1 VGRLIGP
8 SARRDRRRLGP
19 AATLAVLALLLVGAA
34 TAAVRDE
41 DGAEL
46 ARVEAYLN
54 AMTTLRSDFVQINPD
69 GGTATGTLYYARPS
83 KMRLDYDPPSDLLII
98 ANGWQLIYHDR
109 RLEQTSH
116 LFSNS
121 TPLGFLLDEQIRFNG
136 EDVTVTAVE
145 QDEGEIRITL
155 VQSQE
160 PDQGA
165 VTLVFAD
172 RPLALRRWHVV
183 DAQGLVTHVV
193 LERIETGMPLDDDLF
208 VFRNPQFYPGAR
220 N

>member
-1 VGRLIGP
+1 MGRLSGRP
-8 SARRDRRRLGP
+8 LRQRGRGLR
-19 AATLAVLALLLVGAA
+19 AAALAVVLAVVAAGAA
-34 TAAVRDE
+34 GAAIRD
-41 DGAEL
+41 DDRVEL

-54 AMTTLRSDFVQINPD
+54 GLTTLRSDFVQINPD
-69 GGTATGTLYYARPS
+69 GGTATGELYYARPS

-98 ANGWQLIYHDR
+98 ANGWQLIYYDR
-109 RLEQTSH
+109 RLDQTSH

-121 TPLGFLLDEQIRFNG
+121 TPLGFLLADQIRLDG
-136 EDVTVTAVE
+136 EVTVTAVE
-145 QDEGEIRITL
+145 RDAGELRVTV
-155 VQSQE
+155 VQSEE

-193 LERIETGMPLDDDLF
+193 LERIETGVPLDDDLF
-208 VFRNPQFYPGAR
+208 VFRNPQFHPGAR